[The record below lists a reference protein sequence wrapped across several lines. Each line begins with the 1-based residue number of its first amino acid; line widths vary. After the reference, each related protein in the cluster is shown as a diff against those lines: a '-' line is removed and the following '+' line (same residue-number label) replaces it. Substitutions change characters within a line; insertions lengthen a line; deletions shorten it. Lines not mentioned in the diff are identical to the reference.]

1 MEKRIIGIVLI
12 LLGITGLIVAGNK
25 FVNGPGGGQGT
36 KAIIMYFILGI
47 IFFFSGIALLKTT
60 NSKPS

>member
-1 MEKRIIGIVLI
+1 MEKRIIGIILI
-12 LLGITGLIVAGNK
+12 LLGIAGLVVAGNK
-25 FVNGPGGGQGT
+25 FVNGGGDDT
-36 KAIIMYFILGI
+36 KAIIMYFVLGV